1 MKKIELLPAT
11 KVVESTDEQKTKNR
25 KKISELKN
33 ADPVRHLKFN
43 QVMLKFL
50 YSNNVSLK
58 ITCLS

>member
-43 QVMLKFL
+43 QVLFKFL

-58 ITCLS
+58 ITFLS